1 MMPIALRRP
10 RVRAP
15 RADVERE
22 TTLAVLRLTPV
33 MALFLLCVAVPLG
46 FFVVFSFWRLS
57 NFQIVPEWNLDNY
70 KNAITDPS
78 MRILLR
84 NTLVIALCTAL
95 ATTLIA
101 VTVAS
106 VLRFRLARWQQ
117 HVMFLI
123 MVALFSGYLVRIF
136 AWETL
141 LGTRGAINTAL
152 QGVGVIDHPISAL
165 LYTRFSTVLVLT
177 NFLVPIAVIP
187 CYAAFQNIRESEV
200 QAARDLGASAAQT
213 YRRVVLPLAWPGVFA
228 AFSLTFIV
236 AAGDYL
242 TPALVGGRSGAMVG
256 KLIAD
261 TFLNQFDWPA
271 GASLAILDLVAVLA
285 CLAVARVVSRRV
297 IR

>member
-1 MMPIALRRP
+1 VTPLVLRRRRVRVP
-10 RVRAP
+10 RVG
-15 RADVERE
+15 VERE

-33 MALFLLCVAVPLG
+33 MAVFLLCVAVPLG

-57 NFQIVPEWNLDNY
+57 NYQIVPEWNLDNY
-70 KNAITDPS
+70 KNAITDPA

-84 NTLVIALCTAL
+84 NTLVIAGCTAL

-106 VLRFRLARWQQ
+106 VLRFRLARWQN
-117 HVMFLI
+117 HIMFLI
-123 MVALFSGYLVRIF
+123 MAALFSGYLVRIF

-152 QGVGVIDHPISAL
+152 QGVGLIDQPISAL

-200 QAARDLGASAAQT
+200 QAARDLGGSAAQT
-213 YRRVVLPLAWPGVFA
+213 YRKVVLPLAWPGVFA

-271 GASLAILDLVAVLA
+271 GASLAILDLIAVLA
-285 CLAVARVVSRRV
+285 CLAVARAVSRRV